1 MLLGLNAG
9 FGEPVAHEFS
19 TLTPLGFR
27 VVRQDL
33 RAHFDDD
40 SLRSLVRE
48 FVGAPVTP
56 LFLLA
61 GGHIEAPDGG
71 RVEPHE
77 IAALGVR
84 VVSMAGEEG
93 LSEYLLEVGNEP
105 DIAHV
110 DYRTRPADFAV
121 AVQQT
126 RDAVR
131 TAGFTGIVVSGGI
144 SNLSRPCLTYLER
157 MLVAGLPAD
166 VAVGFHRYPKGLTP
180 ENPQEGFTSRD
191 AEWQELQRL
200 ADGRAVACT
209 EVGHH
214 TAPRRHLLLGF
225 IPVRRRVSDADVA
238 QHVVYDLNFFQARGC
253 LLTAVYQL
261 NDGPS
266 NDSHL
271 DRYGIRRQ
279 DGTLKP
285 VASAIQTW
293 ASVNP

>member
-1 MLLGLNAG
+1 MLLGINAG
-9 FGEPVAHEFS
+9 FGGPIAHEFPA
-19 TLTPLGFR
+19 LAPLGFR
-27 VVRQDL
+27 VVRQDVRVHFTEDHL
-33 RAHFDDD
+33 RA
-40 SLRSLVRE
+40 LVAE
-48 FVGAPVTP
+48 FVGAPLVP

-61 GGHIEAPDGG
+61 GGQIDTPLGF

-77 IAALGVR
+77 IATLGTR
-84 VVSMAGEEG
+84 VVALAAELG
-93 LSEYLLEVGNEP
+93 LMDYLIEVGNEP
-105 DIAHV
+105 DLAHV
-110 DYRTRPADFAV
+110 DYRTRPMDFAV

-131 TAGFTGIVVSGGI
+131 GAGFSGLVISGGI
-144 SNLSRPCLTYLER
+144 CNLSRDSLRYLER
-157 MLVAGLPAD
+157 MSVAGLPDD
-166 VAVGFHRYPKGLTP
+166 VVVGFHRYPKGLTP
-180 ENPQEGFTSRD
+180 RNAQDGFSSRD
-191 AEWQELQRL
+191 QEWQELQRV

-214 TAPRRHLLLGF
+214 TAPRRHLLWGL

-238 QHVVYDLNFFQARGC
+238 EHVVYDLSYFRERGC

-266 NDSHL
+266 DDLHV

-285 VASAIQTW
+285 VAGAIQ
-293 ASVNP
+293 AFSVSA